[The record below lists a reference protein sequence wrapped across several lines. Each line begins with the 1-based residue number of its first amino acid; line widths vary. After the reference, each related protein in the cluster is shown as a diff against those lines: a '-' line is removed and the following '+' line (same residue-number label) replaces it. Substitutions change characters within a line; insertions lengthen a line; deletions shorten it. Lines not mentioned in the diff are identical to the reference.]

1 MRRAGAPLVLVVEDQ
16 DAIRKLVTDALS
28 REGYRVDE
36 AVDGADAIRRLDPL
50 QPGPL
55 PQLIILD
62 MSLPEVDG
70 LGVLRHLARLAA
82 APPVI
87 AMSATAELLAAARA
101 AGARAT
107 LSKPFGM
114 GELLDFVEQYGVPCS
129 REGGH

>member
-1 MRRAGAPLVLVVEDQ
+1 MRRAGAPPILVVEDQ

-50 QPGPL
+50 QPSPL

-70 LGVLRHLARLAA
+70 LGVLGHLARLPA

-129 REGGH
+129 